1 MQTRS
6 VSARSDSGNW
16 AFVTMLVVFLV
27 LKSAGIL
34 RVSAEEEQA
43 GLDVSE
49 HGMHA
54 YTGDAPG

>member
-1 MQTRS
+1 
-6 VSARSDSGNW
+6 
-16 AFVTMLVVFLV
+16 

-54 YTGDAPG
+54 YTGDTPG